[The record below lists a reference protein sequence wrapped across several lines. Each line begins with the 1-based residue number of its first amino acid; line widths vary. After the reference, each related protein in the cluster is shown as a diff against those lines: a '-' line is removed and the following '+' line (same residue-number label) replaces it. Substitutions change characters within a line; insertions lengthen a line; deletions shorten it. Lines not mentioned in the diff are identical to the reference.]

1 MNASRTSF
9 QAGWL
14 NLEQELVLL
23 LTATINIKGMPKA
36 YPTVPEQRQ
45 EDYYNSLKY
54 YINFHP
60 RIKKILFVENSG
72 WPLERLQETTQ
83 ENPHNKQIEF
93 ISLDANDFPRNFG
106 KGYGETLL
114 IEQGI

>member
-36 YPTVPEQRQ
+36 YPTVPEQR
-45 EDYYNSLKY
+45 
-54 YINFHP
+54 
-60 RIKKILFVENSG
+60 
-72 WPLERLQETTQ
+72 
-83 ENPHNKQIEF
+83 
-93 ISLDANDFPRNFG
+93 
-106 KGYGETLL
+106 
-114 IEQGI
+114 

>member
-60 RIKKILFVENSG
+60 RIKKV
-72 WPLERLQETTQ
+72 
-83 ENPHNKQIEF
+83 
-93 ISLDANDFPRNFG
+93 LDNFG
-106 KGYGETLL
+106 GEYV
-114 IEQGI
+114 INFA